1 MSDLHQSATV
11 NALRDLLKA
20 KVGSVPG
27 AVMGVVVGDGSLK
40 DFLDGNILGTL
51 FTSHG
56 ESAAGSTTGW
66 SGGSEA
72 VRASATPRQA
82 GLRFKS
88 DLRDNSVVFG
98 VALSGVHEDD
108 ITVDVSD
115 YTVKVSA
122 KFFDEG
128 DEDGSVP
135 VIRSFEY
142 ELDEDDGEGFLVA
155 GVQATLKRGLL
166 SLIVPIKQ
174 AEPVVGERIKIKVG

>member
-1 MSDLHQSATV
+1 MSDLHQSATI
-11 NALRDLLKA
+11 NALRDLLKD
-20 KVGSVPG
+20 KVGNVPG
-27 AVMGVVVGDGSLK
+27 AVMGVIAGDGSLK
-40 DFLDGNILGTL
+40 DFLEGKTLGAI

-56 ESAAGSTTGW
+56 APGAGTSTGY
-66 SGGSEA
+66 GSSDS

-88 DLRDNSVVFG
+88 DIRDNAVVFG

-115 YTVKVSA
+115 YAVKVSA